1 MRTLIVMGCG
11 IVAAGLSGCALD
23 ASRIYTNEHHCFAVL
38 KPAGMTIETQNQGA
52 IFTFGKRCRATLG
65 ECTDNLIAVNA
76 AYLFSADGATYL
88 FSTDADPLAEL
99 TEEYESQGWV
109 SKPDGGFGRARG
121 WRQQTLFKGSSDRQG
136 TADQQREVHIY
147 ARMVRRSEGVPTVG
161 YYVIAEF
168 DSPERET
175 YKKSVLE
182 VLTSWRMLEACT
194 DGPILL
200 E

>member
-1 MRTLIVMGCG
+1 MRALILMGCG
-11 IVAAGLSGCALD
+11 IVPAGLSGCALD
-23 ASRIYTNEHHCFAVL
+23 ASRIYANEHHCFSVL

-52 IFTFGKRCRATLG
+52 IFTFGQRCRTLS

-76 AYLFSADGATYL
+76 AYLFSRDGATYL
-88 FSTDADPLAEL
+88 FSMDADPLAEM
-99 TEEYESQGWV
+99 TQMYEPQGWV
-109 SKPDGGFGRARG
+109 SKPDLSFGRAKG
-121 WRQQTLFKGSSDRQG
+121 WRQQTLFKGSS
-136 TADQQREVHIY
+136 DQQREVHIY
-147 ARMVRRSEGVPTVG
+147 ARMVRRSKGMPTVG
-161 YYVIAEF
+161 YYIIAEF

>member
-1 MRTLIVMGCG
+1 MRTLMLMGCG

-23 ASRIYTNEHHCFAVL
+23 ASRIYTNEHHCFSVP

-52 IFTFGKRCRATLG
+52 IFTFGKRCSTTLG
-65 ECTDNLIAVNA
+65 KCTHNLIAVNA

-99 TEEYESQGWV
+99 TEEYESKGWV
-109 SKPDGGFGRARG
+109 SKPDGSFGRARG
-121 WRQQTLFKGSSDRQG
+121 WRQQTLFKASS
-136 TADQQREVHIY
+136 DQQREVHIY
-147 ARMVRRSEGVPTVG
+147 ARMVRRSESVPTVG
-161 YYVIAEF
+161 YYIVAEF
-168 DSPERET
+168 DSPERKT
-175 YKKSVLE
+175 YKKSVLG
-182 VLTSWRMLEACT
+182 VLTSWRMLAACT

>member
-11 IVAAGLSGCALD
+11 IVVAGLSGCALD
-23 ASRIYTNEHHCFAVL
+23 ASRIYTNEHHCFSTL

-52 IFTFGKRCRATLG
+52 IFTFGKRCRTTLC

-99 TEEYESQGWV
+99 TEVYESQGWV
-109 SKPDGGFGRARG
+109 LKPDGGFGRARG
-121 WRQQTLFKGSSDRQG
+121 WRQQTLFKGSSDHL
-136 TADQQREVHIY
+136 REAHIY

-161 YYVIAEF
+161 YYIVAEF
-168 DSPERET
+168 DSPERKI

>member
-1 MRTLIVMGCG
+1 MRTLILMGCG
-11 IVAAGLSGCALD
+11 IVAVGLSSCALD
-23 ASRIYTNEHHCFAVL
+23 ASRIYTNEHHCFSAR

-52 IFTFGKRCRATLG
+52 IFTFGKRCRTSS

-99 TEEYESQGWV
+99 TKEYELKGWV
-109 SKPDGGFGRARG
+109 SKPDGSFGRVKG
-121 WRQQTLFKGSSDRQG
+121 WRQQTLFKGSG
-136 TADQQREVHIY
+136 DQQREAHIY
-147 ARMVRRSEGVPTVG
+147 ARMVHRSKNVPTVG
-161 YYVIAEF
+161 YYIIAEF
-168 DSPERET
+168 DSPERKT
-175 YKKSVLE
+175 YEKSVLD
-182 VLTSWRMLEACT
+182 VLTSWRILEACT